1 MATRHPTPSTRDAH
15 HVPRRDSGCL
25 FRKDPLPRPARLMLC
40 RVVLGDV
47 AGRRSN
53 TRRPHRALAAAASRK
68 RRCRGRRAPADAP
81 AANVEPCPRRRRTHH
96 RRRLFPVQ
104 RRMQRGHPAARHVS
118 RPVPYVTAPL
128 HIALYPHSPRRQFG
142 LKPVRRANSW
152 PAIATCATRR
162 PSPADSAPRVPA

>member
-25 FRKDPLPRPARLMLC
+25 FRKDPLPRPARLKLC
-40 RVVLGDV
+40 RVVSGDV

-81 AANVEPCPRRRRTHH
+81 AANVAPCPRRRRTLHR

-118 RPVPYVTAPL
+118 L
-128 HIALYPHSPRRQFG
+128 HIALYPYSPRRQFG

-152 PAIATCATRR
+152 PAIATCATRHR
-162 PSPADSAPRVPA
+162 NPADSAPRVPA